1 MTENSS
7 QKNAA
12 DAGKTENEEISFAD
26 LFEMEENSSVSRVGD
41 VIMGTIVGVVDDH
54 VLVDIG
60 DKAESYIPLS
70 EFHTEGE
77 EVDVNIGDSF
87 EVFVEK
93 RKEEGGLLLS
103 REKAIGIKVWEEI
116 AKIQADD
123 GTIDGKIENRVK
135 GGMSVDIGVPAFLPY
150 SQIDLRPVKD
160 LDALIGETFPF
171 KILKFN
177 RKRNNV
183 VISRRA
189 ILEQEREKM
198 RSEMRTNLEEGM
210 VVKGTVTNITDY
222 GLFIDLGGMDGL
234 CHITDL
240 SWGRVS
246 HPSKLYKVSDEIDV
260 KILKY
265 DKDSDRVSLGIKQL
279 RPDPWATVTERY
291 PVGSKTVGKV
301 VSITDYG
308 VFVEIE
314 EGVEG
319 LIHISEMT
327 WSKKPRHPSKLVA
340 VSDEIEVMVLNIE
353 TETKRI
359 SLGMKQ
365 LQPNPWDL
373 VSENYP
379 VGSIIEGKIKNI
391 TDFGIFIGIEEGIDG
406 LIHVSDLSWT
416 ERIKHPTEKYAKSD
430 TIQAVVL
437 KIDRENERFSLGV
450 KQLEPDPWQ
459 AALNNYPSGAI
470 VEGKI
475 TNVTDFGI
483 FVQLE
488 EGVEG
493 LVHVSEISKEKI
505 NTPVGMYNVDDNLQ
519 VMVINVSSKD
529 RKIGLSIKALDSSS
543 EEGSAEDYKKKQASG
558 PSTLGDLLKAAEA
571 EAAPEADAADADA
584 APESEVEA
592 EVAAEPEAD
601 ATEAEAAPETDAAD
615 ADAAPEPEVET
626 EAAEPEADVAE
637 AAAAPEPEAEAEAA
651 APEAEAADAAVAPE
665 QEVEAEAAEPEADV
679 ADAAIAPEP
688 EAKAEEAA
696 DDETE
701 AETTPEEDTSE
712 TEEDSDKE
720 KE

>member
-1 MTENSS
+1 MTENST
-7 QKNAA
+7 QENAA
-12 DAGKTENEEISFAD
+12 DAGKKDSEEMSFAD
-26 LFEMEENSSVSRVGD
+26 LFEMEENSSVSKVGD
-41 VIMGTIVGVVDDH
+41 VIKGTVVGIVDDH

-70 EFHTEGE
+70 EFRTEGE
-77 EVDVNIGDSF
+77 EKEIKIGDAF

-93 RKEEGGLLLS
+93 RKEEGGLQLS

-123 GTIDGKIENRVK
+123 GTIDGKIESRVK

-160 LDALIGETFPF
+160 LDALIGQSFPF

-189 ILEQEREKM
+189 ILEKEREKM
-198 RSEMRTNLEEGM
+198 RADMRTSLEEGM

-246 HPSKLYKVSDEIDV
+246 HPAKLYKVGDDIDV

-265 DKDSDRVSLGIKQL
+265 DQESDRVSLGIKQL

-291 PVGSKTVGKV
+291 PIGSKTVGKV

-308 VFVEIE
+308 VFVELE

-327 WSKKPRHPSKLVA
+327 WSKKPRHPSKLVT
-340 VSDEIEVMVLNIE
+340 VGDEVEIMVLNIE
-353 TETKRI
+353 TESKRI

-365 LQPNPWDL
+365 LHPNPWDL

-416 ERIKHPTEKYAKSD
+416 ERIKHPTEKYAKGD

-437 KIDRENERFSLGV
+437 KIDRENERFSLGI

-459 AALNNYPSGAI
+459 AALNNYPGGAI

-505 NTPVGMYNVDDNLQ
+505 TTPVGMYNVGDSLK
-519 VMVINVSSKD
+519 VKVINVSSKD
-529 RKIGLSIKALDSSS
+529 RKIGLSVKAMDEDSG
-543 EEGSAEDYKKKQASG
+543 EDTLKDYKKKQAAG
-558 PSTLGDLLKAAEA
+558 PATIGDLLKEEMESKGTSSKAEAAPEEAEAAAEEAEAAAEEVEAAAEEA
-571 EAAPEADAADADA
+571 EAAPEEAET
-584 APESEVEA
+584 APEEA
-592 EVAAEPEAD
+592 ETAAEEV
-601 ATEAEAAPETDAAD
+601 EAAPEEA
-615 ADAAPEPEVET
+615 ET
-626 EAAEPEADVAE
+626 
-637 AAAAPEPEAEAEAA
+637 AAAAELEPADEADAEDAEAE
-651 APEAEAADAAVAPE
+651 
-665 QEVEAEAAEPEADV
+665 
-679 ADAAIAPEP
+679 
-688 EAKAEEAA
+688 
-696 DDETE
+696 T
-701 AETTPEEDTSE
+701 
-712 TEEDSDKE
+712 DKD
-720 KE
+720 KD

>member
-1 MTENSS
+1 MTENSTE
-7 QKNAA
+7 KNGSEVTME
-12 DAGKTENEEISFAD
+12 DSGEMSFAD
-26 LFEMEENSSVSRVGD
+26 LFEMDENSTVSKVGD
-41 VIMGTIVGVVDDH
+41 VINGTIVGIVDNH
-54 VLVDIG
+54 VLIDIG
-60 DKAESYIPLS
+60 DKAESYIPLT
-70 EFHTEGE
+70 EFRTDG
-77 EVDVNIGDSF
+77 VDDDVNVGDTY

-160 LDALIGETFPF
+160 LDALIGQTFPF

-189 ILEQEREKM
+189 ILEKEREKM
-198 RSEMRTNLEEGM
+198 RDTMRTSLEEGM
-210 VVKGTVTNITDY
+210 VVKGAVTNITDY

-246 HPSKLYKVSDEIDV
+246 HPAKLYKVGDEIDV

-265 DKDSDRVSLGIKQL
+265 DQESDRVSLGIKQL
-279 RPDPWATVTERY
+279 KPDPWATVDERY
-291 PVGSKTVGKV
+291 PIGSKTVGKV

-308 VFVEIE
+308 VFIELE

-327 WSKKPRHPSKLVA
+327 WSRKPRHPSKIVA
-340 VSDEIEVMVLNIE
+340 VGDEIEVMVLNIE
-353 TETKRI
+353 TESKRI

-365 LQPNPWDL
+365 LHQNPWDL

-437 KIDRENERFSLGV
+437 KIDRENERFSLGI
-450 KQLEPDPWQ
+450 KQLEPDPWM
-459 AALNNYPSGAI
+459 AALNNYPGGAI
-470 VEGKI
+470 VEGSI

-493 LVHVSEISKEKI
+493 LVHVSEISKEKVT
-505 NTPVGMYNVDDNLQ
+505 TPVGMYNVGDKLK
-519 VMVINVSSKD
+519 VKVINVSSKD
-529 RKIGLSIKALDSSS
+529 RKIGLSIKALDEGSS
-543 EEGSAEDYKKKQASG
+543 EDSIQDYKKKQAAG
-558 PSTLGDLLKAAEA
+558 PSTIGDLLKTQMESKEEAAAPEEETAEAASEEPAAEEPAAEAAPEEAVEAAPEEATAEVEAAPEEAEA
-571 EAAPEADAADADA
+571 EAAPEEDAGDAA
-584 APESEVEA
+584 E
-592 EVAAEPEAD
+592 
-601 ATEAEAAPETDAAD
+601 
-615 ADAAPEPEVET
+615 
-626 EAAEPEADVAE
+626 
-637 AAAAPEPEAEAEAA
+637 
-651 APEAEAADAAVAPE
+651 
-665 QEVEAEAAEPEADV
+665 
-679 ADAAIAPEP
+679 
-688 EAKAEEAA
+688 K
-696 DDETE
+696 
-701 AETTPEEDTSE
+701 
-712 TEEDSDKE
+712 DKE
-720 KE
+720 

>member
-1 MTENSS
+1 MTDEALN
-7 QKNAA
+7 KPAKE
-12 DAGKTENEEISFAD
+12 AGGTDSGEASFAD
-26 LFEMEENSSVSRVGD
+26 LFEMEENKNVSKVGD
-41 VIMGTIVGVVDDH
+41 VLKGKVVGLVDNH
-54 VLVDIG
+54 ALIDIG

-70 EFHTEGE
+70 EFRSEGE
-77 EVDVNIGDSF
+77 DIEINIGDSF

-103 REKAIGIKVWEEI
+103 REKAIGIKVWEDI

-123 GTIDGKIENRVK
+123 GTIDGRVESRVK

-160 LDALIGETFPF
+160 LDALIGQTFPF

-189 ILEQEREKM
+189 ILEVERSKLREDM
-198 RSEMRTNLEEGM
+198 RSSLEEGS
-210 VVKGTVTNITDY
+210 VIKGAVTNITDY

-246 HPSKLYKVSDEIDV
+246 HPSKLYKVGDEIDV
-260 KILKY
+260 KVLKY
-265 DKDSDRVSLGIKQL
+265 DKDSDRVSLGVKQL
-279 RPDPWATVTERY
+279 KDDPWATVNERY
-291 PVGSKTVGKV
+291 PISSKTVGKV

-327 WSKKPRHPSKLVA
+327 WSKKPRHPSKLVS
-340 VSDEIEVMVLNIE
+340 VGDELEVMVLNIE

-365 LQPNPWDL
+365 LQSNPWDL
-373 VSENYP
+373 VTETYP

-416 ERIKHPTEKYAKSD
+416 ERIKHPSEKYAKGE

-437 KIDRENERFSLGV
+437 KIDRENERFSLGI

-459 AALNNYPSGAI
+459 AAFDRYPVGTV
-470 VEGKI
+470 VEGNI
-475 TNVTDFGI
+475 TNVTDFGV

-488 EGVEG
+488 EGIEG
-493 LVHVSEISKEKI
+493 LVHVSEISKDKV
-505 NTPVGMYNVDDNLQ
+505 NTPVGLYNVGDNLKI
-519 VMVINVSSKD
+519 MVINVSAKD
-529 RKIGLSIKALDSSS
+529 RKIGLSIKAL
-543 EEGSAEDYKKKQASG
+543 EEGSDQGSFEDFKKKQASG
-558 PSTLGDLLKAAEA
+558 PSTIGDLLKEELENKEVNGQEPETQSAEA
-571 EAAPEADAADADA
+571 TEETAPEVEDASEAAPVEAAPEAEDTPEV
-584 APESEVEA
+584 APEE
-592 EVAAEPEAD
+592 D
-601 ATEAEAAPETDAAD
+601 
-615 ADAAPEPEVET
+615 
-626 EAAEPEADVAE
+626 
-637 AAAAPEPEAEAEAA
+637 
-651 APEAEAADAAVAPE
+651 APEAEDTSE
-665 QEVEAEAAEPEADV
+665 D
-679 ADAAIAPEP
+679 
-688 EAKAEEAA
+688 
-696 DDETE
+696 
-701 AETTPEEDTSE
+701 TPEE
-712 TEEDSDKE
+712 K
-720 KE
+720 

>member
-1 MTENSS
+1 MTENSTE
-7 QKNAA
+7 KNASN
-12 DAGKTENEEISFAD
+12 AGKQGSEEMSFAD
-26 LFEMEENSSVSRVGD
+26 LFEMEENSSVSKVGD
-41 VIMGTIVGVVDDH
+41 VIMGTVVGVVDDH

-70 EFHTEGE
+70 EFRTEGE
-77 EVDVNIGDSF
+77 EPEIKIGDAF

-160 LDALIGETFPF
+160 LDALIGQTFPF

-189 ILEQEREKM
+189 ILEKEREKM
-198 RSEMRTNLEEGM
+198 RADMRTSLEEGM

-246 HPSKLYKVSDEIDV
+246 HPAKLYKVSDEIDV

-265 DKDSDRVSLGIKQL
+265 DQESDRVSLGIKQL

-291 PVGSKTVGKV
+291 PIGSKTVGKV

-308 VFVEIE
+308 VFVELE

-340 VSDEIEVMVLNIE
+340 VGDEVEVMVLNIE

-365 LQPNPWDL
+365 LHPNPWDL

-416 ERIKHPTEKYAKSD
+416 ERIKHPTEKYAKGD

-437 KIDRENERFSLGV
+437 KIDRENERFSLGI

-459 AALNNYPSGAI
+459 AALNNYPGGAI

-505 NTPVGMYNVDDNLQ
+505 TTPVGMYNVGDNLQ
-519 VMVINVSSKD
+519 VKVINVSSKD
-529 RKIGLSIKALDSSS
+529 RKIGLSIKALDEDSG
-543 EEGSAEDYKKKQASG
+543 EESLQDYKKKLAAG
-558 PSTLGDLLKAAEA
+558 PSTIGDLLKE
-571 EAAPEADAADADA
+571 EM
-584 APESEVEA
+584 ESK
-592 EVAAEPEAD
+592 
-601 ATEAEAAPETDAAD
+601 ETSSK
-615 ADAAPEPEVET
+615 EQ
-626 EAAEPEADVAE
+626 
-637 AAAAPEPEAEAEAA
+637 PEAEAEVAPVEEEAA
-651 APEAEAADAAVAPE
+651 ETAEAEVETAPAEEAEEEPVAEAATEKPE
-665 QEVEAEAAEPEADV
+665 EEVEAAPAEEESTEETAEAEVETAPAEAAEEEPTAEAAEETPEAEDEK
-679 ADAAIAPEP
+679 ADSDDEAEAEDTEP
-688 EAKAEEAA
+688 ETDK
-696 DDETE
+696 
-701 AETTPEEDTSE
+701 
-712 TEEDSDKE
+712 DKE
-720 KE
+720 

>member
-1 MTENSS
+1 MTENST
-7 QKNAA
+7 QKNAS
-12 DAGKTENEEISFAD
+12 DAGKNSAEEMSFAD
-26 LFEMEENSSVSRVGD
+26 LFEMEENSAVSKVGD
-41 VIMGTIVGVVDDH
+41 VIKGTIVGIVEDH

-70 EFHTEGE
+70 EFRAEGE
-77 EVDVNIGDSF
+77 EQDIKIGDTF

-160 LDALIGETFPF
+160 LDSLIGQTFPF

-189 ILEQEREKM
+189 ILEKEREKM
-198 RSEMRTNLEEGM
+198 RADMRTSLEEGM

-246 HPSKLYKVSDEIDV
+246 HPAKLYKVGDEIDV

-265 DKDSDRVSLGIKQL
+265 DQESDRVSLGIKQL

-291 PVGSKTVGKV
+291 PIGSKTVGKV

-308 VFVEIE
+308 VFVELE

-340 VSDEIEVMVLNIE
+340 VGDEVEVMVLNIE

-365 LQPNPWDL
+365 LHPNPWDL

-416 ERIKHPTEKYAKSD
+416 ERIKHPTEKYAKGD

-437 KIDRENERFSLGV
+437 KIDRENERFSLGI

-459 AALNNYPSGAI
+459 AALNNYPAGAL

-488 EGVEG
+488 EGIEG

-505 NTPVGMYNVDDNLQ
+505 TTPVGMYNVGDNLQ
-519 VMVINVSSKD
+519 VKVINVSSKD
-529 RKIGLSIKALDSSS
+529 RKIGLSIKALDEDSGEDSLK
-543 EEGSAEDYKKKQASG
+543 DYKKKQAAG
-558 PSTLGDLLKAAEA
+558 PATIGDLLKE
-571 EAAPEADAADADA
+571 EM
-584 APESEVEA
+584 ESKGTSSK
-592 EVAAEPEAD
+592 
-601 ATEAEAAPETDAAD
+601 TEAEAEVETAPE
-615 ADAAPEPEVET
+615 ET
-626 EAAEPEADVAE
+626 EAAEK
-637 AAAAPEPEAEAEAA
+637 AEAA
-651 APEAEAADAAVAPE
+651 APEEPEAEPADEAGAEAED
-665 QEVEAEAAEPEADV
+665 AEPETD
-679 ADAAIAPEP
+679 
-688 EAKAEEAA
+688 K
-696 DDETE
+696 
-701 AETTPEEDTSE
+701 
-712 TEEDSDKE
+712 DKE
-720 KE
+720 

>member
-1 MTENSS
+1 MTENSTE
-7 QKNAA
+7 KNVSE
-12 DAGKTENEEISFAD
+12 AGSTGNEEMSFAD
-26 LFEMEENSSVSRVGD
+26 LFEMDENSTVSKVGD
-41 VIMGTIVGVVDDH
+41 VIMGTVVGVVDDH

-60 DKAESYIPLS
+60 DKAESYIPLA
-70 EFHTEGE
+70 EFRSEGE
-77 EVDVNIGDSF
+77 AEEVNVGDSF

-116 AKIQADD
+116 AKIQAEDA
-123 GTIDGKIENRVK
+123 TIEGKIENRVK

-160 LDALIGETFPF
+160 LDALIGQSFDF

-189 ILEQEREKM
+189 ILEKEREKM
-198 RSEMRTNLEEGM
+198 REKMRSSLEEGM

-246 HPSKLYKVSDEIDV
+246 HPAKLYKVGDEIDV

-265 DKDSDRVSLGIKQL
+265 DQESDRVSLGIKQL
-279 RPDPWATVTERY
+279 KPDPWATVTERY
-291 PVGSKTVGKV
+291 PIGSKTVGKV

-308 VFVEIE
+308 VFVELE

-340 VSDEIEVMVLNIE
+340 AGDEVEVMVLNIE
-353 TETKRI
+353 PETKRI

-365 LQPNPWDL
+365 LHPNPWDL

-416 ERIKHPTEKYAKSD
+416 ERIKHPTEKYAKGD

-437 KIDRENERFSLGV
+437 KIDRENERFSLGI

-459 AALNNYPSGAI
+459 AALNNYPGGAV
-470 VEGKI
+470 VEGTI

-505 NTPVGMYNVDDNLQ
+505 TTPVGMYNVSDTLT
-519 VMVINVSSKD
+519 VKVINVSSKD
-529 RKIGLSIKALDSSS
+529 RKIGLSIKALDDDSGK
-543 EEGSAEDYKKKQASG
+543 GSLQDYKKKQAAG
-558 PSTLGDLLKAAEA
+558 PSTIGDLLKEEMESKETSSKKATEEPAAEA
-571 EAAPEADAADADA
+571 AVEEPATEEAVAEETAPEAAVEEPVTEEAAPEAETAETSDADADTA
-584 APESEVEA
+584 EEA
-592 EVAAEPEAD
+592 K
-601 ATEAEAAPETDAAD
+601 
-615 ADAAPEPEVET
+615 
-626 EAAEPEADVAE
+626 AE
-637 AAAAPEPEAEAEAA
+637 AAATEEQEPEAPGEE
-651 APEAEAADAAVAPE
+651 ADAAEPD
-665 QEVEAEAAEPEADV
+665 QESAE
-679 ADAAIAPEP
+679 
-688 EAKAEEAA
+688 K
-696 DDETE
+696 
-701 AETTPEEDTSE
+701 
-712 TEEDSDKE
+712 DKE
-720 KE
+720 

>member
-1 MTENSS
+1 MTENST
-7 QKNAA
+7 QENAA
-12 DAGKTENEEISFAD
+12 DAGKKDSEEMSFAD
-26 LFEMEENSSVSRVGD
+26 LFEMEENSSVSKVGD
-41 VIMGTIVGVVDDH
+41 VIKGTVVGIVDDH

-70 EFHTEGE
+70 EFRTEGE
-77 EVDVNIGDSF
+77 EKEIKIGDAF

-93 RKEEGGLLLS
+93 RKEEGGLQLS

-123 GTIDGKIENRVK
+123 GTIDGKIESRVK

-160 LDALIGETFPF
+160 LDALIGQSFPF

-189 ILEQEREKM
+189 ILEKEREKM
-198 RSEMRTNLEEGM
+198 RADMRTSLEEGM

-246 HPSKLYKVSDEIDV
+246 HPAKLYKVGDDIDV

-265 DKDSDRVSLGIKQL
+265 DQESDRVSLGIKQL

-291 PVGSKTVGKV
+291 PIGSNTVGKV

-308 VFVEIE
+308 VFVELE

-327 WSKKPRHPSKLVA
+327 WSKKPRHPSKLVT
-340 VSDEIEVMVLNIE
+340 VGDEVEIMVLNIE
-353 TETKRI
+353 TESKRI

-365 LQPNPWDL
+365 LHPNPWDL

-416 ERIKHPTEKYAKSD
+416 ERIKHPTEKYAKGD

-437 KIDRENERFSLGV
+437 KIDRENERFSLGI

-459 AALNNYPSGAI
+459 AALNNYPGGAI

-505 NTPVGMYNVDDNLQ
+505 TTPVGMYNVGDSLK
-519 VMVINVSSKD
+519 VKVINVSSKD
-529 RKIGLSIKALDSSS
+529 RKIGLSVKAMDEDSG
-543 EEGSAEDYKKKQASG
+543 EDTLKDYKKKQAAG
-558 PSTLGDLLKAAEA
+558 PATIGDLLKEEMESKGTSSKA
-571 EAAPEADAADADA
+571 EAAPE
-584 APESEVEA
+584 
-592 EVAAEPEAD
+592 
-601 ATEAEAAPETDAAD
+601 
-615 ADAAPEPEVET
+615 
-626 EAAEPEADVAE
+626 
-637 AAAAPEPEAEAEAA
+637 EAEAA
-651 APEAEAADAAVAPE
+651 AE
-665 QEVEAEAAEPEADV
+665 EVEAAAEEVEAAPEEAETAPEAAETAPEAAETPV
-679 ADAAIAPEP
+679 EEVEAAPE
-688 EAKAEEAA
+688 
-696 DDETE
+696 E
-701 AETTPEEDTSE
+701 AETAAAEELEPADEADAEDAEAE
-712 TEEDSDKE
+712 TDKD
-720 KE
+720 KD